1 MNDIDQGTKSPMNIE
16 ELSAIVVDC
25 AYKLHIE
32 AGPGLL
38 ETVYKVVLA
47 KMLEKRGLTVKRQ
60 MPIPINL
67 MGLTFDEGFRADL
80 LIENLLLVEL
90 KSAAN
95 LAPVHSKH
103 VLTYLRL
110 LNLPLGL
117 LINFGTSTFKEGRK
131 RIVRN
136 HKNFAPSRE
145 PKSRR
150 YHLISQEITPFEAIH
165 ALTRRATNSCP
176 TAPSPR
182 CSATSIT
189 VTLRP
194 SSRRPKPPKAD
205 GGREKLRARKRHCP
219 TTKQERYKK

>member
-1 MNDIDQGTKSPMNIE
+1 MNDSDQGTKSQMNIE

-38 ETVYKVVLA
+38 ETVYEVVLT
-47 KMLEKRGLTVKRQ
+47 KMLEERGLRVKRQ

-80 LIENLLLVEL
+80 FIEDLLLVEL
-90 KSAAN
+90 KSVENSA
-95 LAPVHSKH
+95 LVHSKQ

-117 LINFGTSTFKEGRK
+117 LIHFGAATLKEGCK

-136 HKNFAPSRE
+136 HKDFA
-145 PKSRR
+145 
-150 YHLISQEITPFEAIH
+150 
-165 ALTRRATNSCP
+165 
-176 TAPSPR
+176 
-182 CSATSIT
+182 
-189 VTLRP
+189 
-194 SSRRPKPPKAD
+194 
-205 GGREKLRARKRHCP
+205 
-219 TTKQERYKK
+219 

>member
-1 MNDIDQGTKSPMNIE
+1 MNDIDQGTKSPINIE
-16 ELSAIVVDC
+16 ELSAIVVDG

-38 ETVYKVVLA
+38 ETVYEVVLA

-80 LIENLLLVEL
+80 LFENMLLVEL
-90 KSAAN
+90 KSVEN
-95 LAPVHSKH
+95 LAPVHSKQ

-117 LINFGTSTFKEGRK
+117 LINFDTSTFKEGCK

-136 HKNFAPSRE
+136 HKDFAPSRE

-150 YHLISQEITPFEAIH
+150 YNLISQEITPFEAIH
-165 ALTRRATNSCP
+165 RTNPKGNEFCSNQRLRQG
-176 TAPSPR
+176 ARLRQLPS
-182 CSATSIT
+182 
-189 VTLRP
+189 L
-194 SSRRPKPPKAD
+194 
-205 GGREKLRARKRHCP
+205 
-219 TTKQERYKK
+219 